1 MFHFI
6 FKGIAIWTIWQLQQL
21 TCIICGSLSLWNA
34 TREVTRHLRALSL
47 SRSRRTRSLL
57 FAEIRIRSEQRRAGQ
72 RRAAQQKP
80 QTLLRDPHFGQ
91 DEASVATNDS
101 QWLLLGASQT
111 WSIDGRWTAPRAASA
126 SRFASQFAA
135 RSQNPRQSQ
144 PNRANS
150 RGTRVCEGSEV
161 KQTWTRV
168 CVPVPVCCPR
178 TSSPSAH
185 LKSDNDKGPLVRF

>member
-1 MFHFI
+1 MQQE
-6 FKGIAIWTIWQLQQL
+6 KWLAIWEL
-21 TCIICGSLSLWNA
+21 SLSL
-34 TREVTRHLRALSL
+34 SL
-47 SRSRRTRSLL
+47 SKDSFLALCRDSYKKISPQ
-57 FAEIRIRSEQRRAGQ
+57 QRRAGQ